1 MYGSKIDNLRTLREH
16 GIAVPEF
23 KIVKFDDAIDDRVA
37 FAEFFATQIKQAP
50 AEASAELK
58 KYLRAHLK
66 KDFAISLESEHY
78 AVRSSSNLED
88 GASDS
93 FAGQFKTFL
102 QVSPDDLSLK
112 IRDCFLSLVSENVL
126 TYIKQKKLS
135 PEQVEMNV
143 LVQKMV
149 ASELSGVIF
158 TANPQGL
165 LNETVITVGAGLG
178 EGVVGEKV
186 ATTSYFYNRTDDIY
200 YFDGINE
207 YLDDYLVRRII
218 DEVAKIEVVLGKY
231 LDVEFALVG
240 KSLWILQARPITTL
254 KTDAP
259 LVLDNSNIVESYP
272 GISLPLTISF
282 AEMVY
287 SNVFESECRRVLRD
301 ENELK
306 KQSHI
311 FMQMVGSCN
320 GRMYYKIS
328 NWYALIDYLP
338 FHNKI
343 TPMWEEMLG
352 IKNSAK
358 RKSQANFRLRTRV
371 AKNYLNELRKISKN
385 MDWLNKYF
393 IQVEREFRRDF
404 TDELDLKQSIKIFHR
419 VADQLIPHWDYT
431 LINDMYAFINVGILK
446 KQLGNQA
453 NELISNISNLESM
466 KPVQEMVRLAYAKG
480 NLSEE
485 EYARRFEKYIEKYG
499 DRNVEELKLES
510 KTFRTNPEILQARI
524 DDYCAHPKKLE
535 QLYNSMMHVE
545 SKDLGKYGRLVRA
558 QLRRCENGI
567 RNREISRLNRSR
579 IFGMVRDIF
588 RHIGKLLAQEKALAR
603 ADDIYYL
610 CIDEVEKYIRKPF
623 DLKSIVAKR
632 KAQYKIL
639 AQLPGYSKL
648 IFVEREFDKLP
659 TTINSHEQKLSR
671 DFLRGTPC
679 SNGKVTAK
687 VLVVES
693 AQDLQDAQ
701 GKILVTRS
709 TDPGWVFALST
720 AKGVISERGSLL
732 SHTAII
738 SRELGVPAVVGV
750 KDVTKILKTGDLVTI
765 NGSTGEIKVEKS
777 A

>member
-1 MYGSKIDNLRTLREH
+1 MYGSKIDNLQTLRKH
-16 GIAVPEF
+16 GVAVPEF
-23 KIVKFDDAIDDRVA
+23 EIVKFCDAIDDRAA
-37 FAEFFATQIKQAP
+37 FAEFFARQVNKKP
-50 AEASAELK
+50 AEASAELR
-58 KYLRAHLK
+58 KYLRAHVK
-66 KDFAISLESEHY
+66 KDFMIRLESERY

-88 GASDS
+88 GTSDS

-102 QVSPDDLSLK
+102 QVSRDDLSLR
-112 IRDCFLSLVSENVL
+112 IHDCFLSLASENVIE
-126 TYIKQKKLS
+126 YIRRKKLS
-135 PEQVEMNV
+135 PDQIEMNV

-178 EGVVGEKV
+178 EGVVSEKV
-186 ATTSYFYNRTDDIY
+186 ATTSYFFNRTDDIY
-200 YFDGINE
+200 YFDGAND
-207 YLDDYLVRRII
+207 YLDDHMVRRII
-218 DEVAKIEVVLGKY
+218 DEVAKIEQILGKY
-231 LDVEFALVG
+231 LDIEFALVG

-282 AEMVY
+282 AELVY
-287 SNVFESECRRVLRD
+287 SSAFESECRRVLRD
-301 ENELK
+301 EKELK

-311 FMQMVGSCN
+311 FTQMVGSCN

-352 IKNSAK
+352 IQNVTK

-371 AKNYLNELRKISKN
+371 AKNYLSELRKISKS

-404 TDELDLKQSIKIFHR
+404 TEDLDLKQSIKIFHR

-446 KQLGNQA
+446 KQLGDQA
-453 NELISNISNLESM
+453 NALISNISNLESM
-466 KPVQEMVRLAYAKG
+466 KPVQEMVRLAYAKS
-480 NLSEE
+480 NLTEE

-510 KTFRTNPEILQARI
+510 RTFRTNPEILQRRI
-524 DDYCAHPKKLE
+524 DEYCEHPKKLE
-535 QLYNSMMHVE
+535 QLYNSMMHAE
-545 SKDLGKYGRLVRA
+545 TKDTSKYGRLVRA

-579 IFGMVRDIF
+579 IFGIVRDIF
-588 RHIGKLLAQEKALAR
+588 DHVGRLLAREKAIAR
-603 ADDIYYL
+603 AEDIYYL
-610 CIDEVEKYIRKPF
+610 RIDEVEKYVRKPF
-623 DLKSIVAKR
+623 NLKEIVTKR
-632 KAQYKIL
+632 KAEYAIF
-639 AQLPGYSKL
+639 AQLPSYSKL
-648 IFVEREFDKLP
+648 IFADREFDKLP
-659 TTINSHEQKLSR
+659 TMINSRAQKFSR
-671 DFLRGTPC
+671 EYLRGTPC
-679 SNGKVTAK
+679 SDGCVTAK
-687 VLVVES
+687 VVVVES
-693 AQDLQDAQ
+693 AQDLQDTH

-738 SRELGVPAVVGV
+738 SRELGVPAVVGI
-750 KDVTKILKTGDLVTI
+750 KDVTKILQTGDLVTI
-765 NGSTGEIKVEKS
+765 DGHTGEVKVEKN

>member
-1 MYGSKIDNLRTLREH
+1 MYGSKIDNLQTLREH
-16 GIAVPEF
+16 GVAVPEF
-23 KIVKFDDAIDDRVA
+23 EIVKFGDVIDDRAA
-37 FAEFFATQIKQAP
+37 FTEFFARQANKKP
-50 AEASAELK
+50 AEASAELR
-58 KYLRAHLK
+58 KYLRAHVK
-66 KDFAISLESEHY
+66 KDFTIRLESERY

-102 QVSPDDLSLK
+102 QVSRDDLSLR
-112 IRDCFLSLVSENVL
+112 IRDCFLSLASENVIE
-126 TYIKQKKLS
+126 YIKRKKLS
-135 PEQVEMNV
+135 SDQIEMNV

-178 EGVVGEKV
+178 EGVVSEKV

-200 YFDGINE
+200 YFDGAN
-207 YLDDYLVRRII
+207 DYLGDHMVRRII
-218 DEVAKIEVVLGKY
+218 DEVANIEQILGKY
-231 LDVEFALVG
+231 LDIEFALVG

-282 AEMVY
+282 AELVY
-287 SNVFESECRRVLRD
+287 SSAFESECRRVLRD
-301 ENELK
+301 EKELK

-311 FMQMVGSCN
+311 FTQMVGSCN

-352 IKNSAK
+352 IQNTAK

-371 AKNYLNELRKISKN
+371 AKNYLNELRKISKS

-404 TDELDLKQSIKIFHR
+404 TEDLDLKQSIKIFHR

-446 KQLGNQA
+446 KQLGDQA
-453 NELISNISNLESM
+453 NALISNISNLESM
-466 KPVQEMVRLAYAKG
+466 KPVQEMVRLAYAKS
-480 NLSEE
+480 NLTEE

-510 KTFRTNPEILQARI
+510 RTFRTNPEILQRRI
-524 DDYCAHPKKLE
+524 DEYCEHPKKLE
-535 QLYNSMMHVE
+535 QLYNSMMHAE
-545 SKDLGKYGRLVRA
+545 TKDTSKYGRLVRA

-567 RNREISRLNRSR
+567 RNREVSRLNRSR
-579 IFGMVRDIF
+579 IFGIVRDVF
-588 RHIGKLLAQEKALAR
+588 DHVGRLLAHEKAIAR
-603 ADDIYYL
+603 AEDIYYL
-610 CIDEVEKYIRKPF
+610 RIDEVEKYVRKPF
-623 DLKSIVAKR
+623 NLKEIVAKR
-632 KAQYKIL
+632 KAEYAIF

-648 IFVEREFDKLP
+648 IFADREFDKLP
-659 TTINSHEQKLSR
+659 TMINSRAQKFSR
-671 DFLRGTPC
+671 EYLRGTPC
-679 SNGKVTAK
+679 SDGCVTAK
-687 VLVVES
+687 VVVVES
-693 AQDLQDAQ
+693 AQDLQDTH

-709 TDPGWVFALST
+709 TDPGWVFVLST

-738 SRELGVPAVVGV
+738 SRELGVPAVVGI
-750 KDVTKILKTGDLVTI
+750 KDVTKILQTGDLVTI
-765 NGSTGEIKVEKS
+765 DGHTGEVKVEKS

>member
-23 KIVKFDDAIDDRVA
+23 EIVKFDDAIDDRAA
-37 FAEFFATQIKQAP
+37 FMKFFTAQIKQAP

-66 KDFAISLESEHY
+66 KDFVVRLESERY

-88 GASDS
+88 GACDS

-102 QVSPDDLSLK
+102 QVAREELSSR

-165 LNETVITVGAGLG
+165 LNETAITVGAGLG
-178 EGVVGEKV
+178 EGVVSEKV
-186 ATTSYFYNRTDDIY
+186 ATTSYFYNRTDDVY
-200 YFDGINE
+200 YFDGTNE
-207 YLDDYLVRRII
+207 FLDDYLVHRII
-218 DEVAKIEVVLGKY
+218 DEVSKIEQVLGKY
-231 LDVEFALVG
+231 LDIEFALVG

-282 AEMVY
+282 AELVY
-287 SNVFESECRRVLRD
+287 GAAFESECRRVLRN
-301 ENELK
+301 EKELK

-311 FMQMVGSCN
+311 FTQMVGSCN

-352 IKNSAK
+352 IKNTTE
-358 RKSQANFRLRTRV
+358 RQSQANFRLRTRV

-404 TDELDLKQSIKIFHR
+404 TDDFDLKQSIKIFHR

-431 LINDMYAFINVGILK
+431 LINDMYTFVNVGILK
-446 KQLGNQA
+446 KQLGNRA
-453 NELISNISNLESM
+453 NALISNISNLESM

-480 NLSEE
+480 NLTEE
-485 EYARRFEKYIEKYG
+485 EYAQRFEKYVEKYG

-535 QLYNSMMHVE
+535 QLYNSLMHIE
-545 SKDLGKYGRLVRA
+545 TKDISKNSRLVRA

-579 IFGMVRDIF
+579 IFGIVRDIF
-588 RHIGKLLAQEKALAR
+588 RHIGKLLAREKALAH
-603 ADDIYYL
+603 ANDIYYL
-610 CIDEVEKYIRKPF
+610 RIDEVEKYIRKPF
-623 DLKSIVAKR
+623 NLKSIVAKR
-632 KAQYKIL
+632 KAEYEIF

-648 IFVEREFDKLP
+648 IFAEHEFDKLP
-659 TTINSHEQKLSR
+659 TAINSHEQKLSKES
-671 DFLRGTPC
+671 LRGTPC
-679 SNGKVTAK
+679 SGGKVTAK

-693 AQDLQDAQ
+693 VQDLQNAQ
-701 GKILVTRS
+701 GRVLVTRS

-738 SRELGVPAVVGV
+738 SRELNVPAVVGV
-750 KDVTKILKTGDLVTI
+750 KDATKILHTGDLVALD
-765 NGSTGEIKVEKS
+765 GDTGEIKVEKS